1 MKKKTIILIV
11 CLVVLVA
18 GYLGYKGFLLFNYRI
33 ELDEEKIESLKTS
46 GDILSVINNDYLE
59 DEEILEF
66 EGITYKN
73 FEDNFVLKENE
84 NYNPSIYP
92 YYSYYLLEDNSDKY
106 IALFKVG
113 RIFSA
118 YKVMTSSD
126 VTTFGFS
133 FKGTN
138 KKELLNKYNLNNDFE
153 IYKYIVDHYDDKVNI
168 FSSKDKIRLNYLI
181 KSYINVA
188 IPTSKISIIDGDLK
202 GFIYNIKDMVYEV
215 HLMDEESS
223 YGFSFWNTNDN
234 LYFNQ
239 DNVMKFISNV
249 HLK

>member
-1 MKKKTIILIV
+1 MKKKKIIAIV
-11 CLVVLVA
+11 CLLVLVG
-18 GYLGYKGFLLFNYRI
+18 GYFTYKGFLLFNYRI
-33 ELDEEKIESLKTS
+33 ELDEEKIESLKAS
-46 GDILSVINNDYLE
+46 GDIINVKTNDYLE
-59 DEEILEF
+59 DDKILEF

-73 FEDNFVLKENE
+73 FDDNFLLKEDE

-92 YYSYYLLEDNSDKY
+92 YYSYYFLEDNSDKY

-118 YKVMTSSD
+118 YEVMTSSD
-126 VTTFGFS
+126 VTTFAFG

-138 KKELLNKYNLNNDFE
+138 KKELLNKYNLNNDFD
-153 IYKYIVDHYDDKVNI
+153 IYKYIIDHYDDKVNI
-168 FSSKDKIRLNYLI
+168 FSSKDKIRLNYLV

-188 IPTSKISIIDGDLK
+188 IPTSKISVIDGDLK
-202 GFIYNIKDMVYEV
+202 GFMYNVKDMVYEV
-215 HLMDEESS
+215 HLMDDESG

-234 LYFNQ
+234 SYFNQ
-239 DNVMKFISNV
+239 DNVIDFISNV